1 MARPT
6 SADVR
11 AHVRNVHD
19 ETLAWQRQQGLSQ
32 IPSQHSHD
40 QEEANLGKRLA
51 KLLIRR
57 TKALGTKL
65 SGSILTQAEATLINS
80 LQGVPSQGCAVS
92 INRVDEVENSSSGG
106 PHSAAS
112 CKLPSSVFVAAS
124 GKRNAA
130 DAIKQPRAQSMK
142 RPRQMDPSSGDLH
155 PAAESGGNLAV
166 EEAHSEKPAGLNT
179 ESSGVPQPAASCHEP
194 RSPMVFMKILEP
206 SGRTNS
212 SSYPRV
218 SLSLS

>member
-57 TKALGTKL
+57 TKALGTKP

-92 INRVDEVENSSSGG
+92 INLLSEQRDT
-106 PHSAAS
+106 
-112 CKLPSSVFVAAS
+112 LP
-124 GKRNAA
+124 
-130 DAIKQPRAQSMK
+130 
-142 RPRQMDPSSGDLH
+142 
-155 PAAESGGNLAV
+155 
-166 EEAHSEKPAGLNT
+166 
-179 ESSGVPQPAASCHEP
+179 
-194 RSPMVFMKILEP
+194 
-206 SGRTNS
+206 
-212 SSYPRV
+212 
-218 SLSLS
+218 

>member
-57 TKALGTKL
+57 TKALGTKP

-92 INRVDEVENSSSGG
+92 INLLSEQRETLSSGAG
-106 PHSAAS
+106 QTMHRLCNFDHNHS
-112 CKLPSSVFVAAS
+112 KRHRHRKRT
-124 GKRNAA
+124 GKH
-130 DAIKQPRAQSMK
+130 K
-142 RPRQMDPSSGDLH
+142 RSH
-155 PAAESGGNLAV
+155 
-166 EEAHSEKPAGLNT
+166 
-179 ESSGVPQPAASCHEP
+179 
-194 RSPMVFMKILEP
+194 IL
-206 SGRTNS
+206 
-212 SSYPRV
+212 
-218 SLSLS
+218 

>member
-1 MARPT
+1 MGFTVMARPT

-57 TKALGTKL
+57 TKALGTRP

-80 LQGVPSQGCAVS
+80 LQGVPSQGCA
-92 INRVDEVENSSSGG
+92 SSRYKIAATPAQEHESSLAQRFYRYKGNLSSAQIKELEAIWLSKKKPAIEGPRHAPANCVGG
-106 PHSAAS
+106 
-112 CKLPSSVFVAAS
+112 
-124 GKRNAA
+124 
-130 DAIKQPRAQSMK
+130 
-142 RPRQMDPSSGDLH
+142 
-155 PAAESGGNLAV
+155 AESQNLLPCSVGIHHALTQRTLTSSI
-166 EEAHSEKPAGLNT
+166 AKNFWRDSKNT
-179 ESSGVPQPAASCHEP
+179 WT
-194 RSPMVFMKILEP
+194 L
-206 SGRTNS
+206 
-212 SSYPRV
+212 
-218 SLSLS
+218 